1 MGAAASAARSRATA
15 LASSAAATAV
25 RAGGDA
31 AAPLASPRAPLPAP
45 PPPPP
50 PAAPPAAAAGDDD
63 GGGGGGGGG
72 STVSVTRLFSSGPPV
87 ADAAALHARDPAH
100 VTNALRLD
108 GTVEQSPLM
117 DGTQVE
123 SVALYAEMQ
132 RNPALLDTPAALS
145 RSSTAQAALRVLLHA
160 RGGPSPPGAQMA
172 AGAPGAPPLL
182 LPAGEAQHYK
192 QACNPAHTRTAH
204 MICTLPVAALFVWY
218 FCSYVC
224 TVFLLLEHEP
234 SHTP

>member
-1 MGAAASAARSRATA
+1 MA
-15 LASSAAATAV
+15 
-25 RAGGDA
+25 RAGGAGSAPA
-31 AAPLASPRAPLPAP
+31 AQRAPLPAP
-45 PPPPP
+45 APLPPPPP
-50 PAAPPAAAAGDDD
+50 PPPGAAASDGAADASDGD
-63 GGGGGGGGG
+63 
-72 STVSVTRLFSSGPPV
+72 TVCVTRLMRSGPPV

-160 RGGPSPPGAQMA
+160 RGGPSPQRA
-172 AGAPGAPPLL
+172 
-182 LPAGEAQHYK
+182 
-192 QACNPAHTRTAH
+192 
-204 MICTLPVAALFVWY
+204 
-218 FCSYVC
+218 
-224 TVFLLLEHEP
+224 
-234 SHTP
+234 